1 MHEGQKIRKIR
12 EMRGYTQ
19 EYVASQLEICTK
31 WYGKIENGRA
41 PLSYSRLQQVAEILE
56 VDVVEILNFSEK
68 NLLGVSKHFSDSTS
82 TDQHLTE
89 KERELYER
97 TIKNQK
103 EEITL
108 LRGLIKLRIAG
119 I

>member
-1 MHEGQKIRKIR
+1 
-12 EMRGYTQ
+12 MRGYTQ
-19 EYVASQLEICTK
+19 EYVASELGICTK

-41 PLSYSRLQQVAEILE
+41 DLSYSRLQRIAKILE
-56 VDVVEILNFSEK
+56 VDLAEIINFSEK
-68 NLLGVSKHFSDSTS
+68 NLLNFGGHFSDSTS
-82 TDQHLTE
+82 TNQNLTE

-103 EEITL
+103 EEITY
-108 LRGLIKLRIAG
+108 LRELIMIRISS